1 MRLGPE
7 SYTSQFK
14 GTAAPKELEGLPA
27 IVTAVS
33 TADFFDVQGLIKQ
46 IHEEI
51 KPAFKDVKFLIYD
64 IGLYSR
70 ELELVCGTYWASCSL
85 FYFTGL

>member
-7 SYTSQFK
+7 TYTSQFK
-14 GTAAPKELEGLPA
+14 GTASPKELAGLPA

-51 KPAFKDVKFLIYD
+51 QPAFKDVKFLIYD

-70 ELELVCGTYWASCSL
+70 ELELVCEPG
-85 FYFTGL
+85 